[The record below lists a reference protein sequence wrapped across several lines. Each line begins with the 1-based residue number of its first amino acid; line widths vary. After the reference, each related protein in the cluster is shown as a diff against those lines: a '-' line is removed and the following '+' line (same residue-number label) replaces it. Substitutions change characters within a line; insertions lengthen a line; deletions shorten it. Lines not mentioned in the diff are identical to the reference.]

1 MPEVVAL
8 SVLESP
14 GGRFPRGSRLDLPT
28 EEAQRVVSM
37 GVARWPSPDDEPGSM
52 EAVCLLQALYHEG
65 ESHPVGKIITV
76 LPSLAE
82 RLISTNV
89 ATHVFGGP
97 CTPQTVRCGAA
108 TSYYTATPDC
118 CRNHVTRIFAQV
130 DELARAA
137 GIRWWLDYGSAA
149 GAHYYQGMIPHD
161 KDGDAGVLG
170 EDWGRFLALAPALKA
185 KGLFVIHKPPRN
197 AGKYGAGNSVKVCVS
212 ESNRTNVDFFPWYP
226 SQEVPGHLERK
237 AYISADRNKGREF
250 PARWLG
256 DLPRV
261 PYESLQLPVPAD
273 LEGLVRHRYPNWVH
287 GLTANNDGVR
297 R

>member
-1 MPEVVAL
+1 MPEVVAVNTL
-8 SVLESP
+8 VAR
-14 GGRFPRGSRLDLPT
+14 GGSFPPGSRVDLPT
-28 EEAQRVVSM
+28 VDAHRVVKM
-37 GVARWPSPDDEPGSM
+37 GVARWPSLDDDPERR

-65 ESHPVGKIITV
+65 ESHPAGKIIKV
-76 LPSLAE
+76 GPLLAE
-82 RLISTNV
+82 RLISTNR
-89 ATHVFGGP
+89 ATHVFAGP
-97 CTPQTVRCGAA
+97 CTPKTVRCGAA
-108 TSYYTATPDC
+108 TSYYSLTPDC

-170 EDWGRFLALAPALKA
+170 EDWDRFLSLAPALE
-185 KGLFVIHKPPRN
+185 GLGFFVIHKPPRN

-226 SQEVPGHLERK
+226 MHGQPGMLERQ
-237 AYISADRNKGREF
+237 AYISADMNKGREF
-250 PARWLG
+250 PEAWLG

-261 PYESLQLPVPAD
+261 PYENLQLPAPAE
-273 LEGLVRHRYPNWVH
+273 LERLVTHRYPNWVD